1 MQPAHCPGC
10 PEYGHI
16 RIFIALKDMQ
26 RPTERTPTQPHVSP
40 HISVLKILGR
50 GKNDKTGPQMP
61 NRRRRTLWSS
71 TTTAT
76 IPIDRPTTAVTP
88 PPQKS
93 LAWACPLPSNA
104 DGEARRQPPFATFKA
119 RAVSKRKGRCGRP
132 CSALRPSDCLRPLLC
147 VLGLTPTGLWP
158 LFLRPSSRVEIEAVT
173 A

>member
-1 MQPAHCPGC
+1 
-10 PEYGHI
+10 
-16 RIFIALKDMQ
+16 
-26 RPTERTPTQPHVSP
+26 
-40 HISVLKILGR
+40 
-50 GKNDKTGPQMP
+50 MP

-158 LFLRPSSRVEIEAVT
+158 LFLRPSSRVEIEAVSASSGT
-173 A
+173 IEDYRDVPHQRFARDSPLQIPGRLSLREHHITSTQVSTHLLRGRTNSLEFN